1 MLTLFGVL
9 LGWPV
14 VFGAGLIVGW
24 FLLPA
29 PKFVQNLWA
38 KLGLVDRV
46 P

>member
-1 MLTLFGVL
+1 MTIFGIF
-9 LGWPV
+9 LGAPGWI
-14 VFGAGLIVGW
+14 GLGLILGW